1 MYMKSILNFALLIL
15 VFSLVLTSCKKD
27 PEGTAGCNDSSADN
41 FNSAATEDN
50 GTCTYQKRYLGDYT
64 GVFSCAGSFAAIF
77 STAEIK
83 ITEQIEKSKVVIT
96 IASTIGDIPVEG
108 TIKKD
113 SLFVDALLTDLK
125 FKANQINP
133 LLPEVDIVA
142 NGTIKTVLKIS
153 SDNKILTGDL
163 NLAIKPTSPA
173 EYAIFALSDV
183 CGLVATKK

>member
-1 MYMKSILNFALLIL
+1 MKSILNFALFVL
-15 VFSLVLTSCKKD
+15 VFSLVFVSCKKD
-27 PEGTAGCNDSSADN
+27 PEGTAGCNDSTADN
-41 FNSAATEDN
+41 FNAAATEDN

-83 ITEQIEKSKVVIT
+83 ITEQIDKSKVVIK

-113 SLFVDALLTDLK
+113 SLFVDALLTGLE
-125 FKANQINP
+125 FKANQINKD
-133 LLPEVDIVA
+133 LPEVDIIA

-153 SDNKILTGDL
+153 SDNKTLTGDL
-163 NLAIKPTSPA
+163 NLSIRPTSPA
-173 EYAIFALSDV
+173 EYTIFALSDV
-183 CGLVATKK
+183 CGLIATKK